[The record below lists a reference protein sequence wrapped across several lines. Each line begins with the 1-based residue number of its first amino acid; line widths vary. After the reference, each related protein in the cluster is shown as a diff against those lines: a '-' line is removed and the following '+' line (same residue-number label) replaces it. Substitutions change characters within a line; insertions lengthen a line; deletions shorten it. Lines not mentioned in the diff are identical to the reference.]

1 MEEEVEQQ
9 QQQQQQVEKL
19 VVRGKKAVAELVESD
34 KSHQKYENK
43 LLFI

>member
-1 MEEEVEQQ
+1 MEEKVEQ

-34 KSHQKYENK
+34 KSHQKYEKK